1 MSMTISISSESIHTQ
16 DAAML
21 LSELSSA
28 LVCITGCSGN
38 ASFDLDD
45 MIDSRSCF
53 AVARDDNGIML
64 GCGAIRS
71 FDTITAEMK
80 RVYARDK
87 NSGVGKKVVQFLEQ
101 RAVELGYSRIIL
113 ETRIV
118 NEKAVSFYLRNGY
131 TIIRNYG
138 KYVGH
143 EEAVCFEKLFL
154 YSFN

>member
-1 MSMTISISSESIHTQ
+1 MSTNISISSESIHTP

-45 MIDSRSCF
+45 MTDSRSCF

-64 GCGAIRS
+64 GCGAIRP

-131 TIIRNYG
+131 TIIQNYG
-138 KYVGH
+138 KYADH
-143 EEAVCFEKLFL
+143 EEAVCFEKIL
-154 YSFN
+154 

>member
-1 MSMTISISSESIHTQ
+1 MSMNISISSESIHTP

-21 LSELSSA
+21 LSELASA
-28 LVCITGCSGN
+28 LVGITGCSGN

-53 AVARDDNGIML
+53 AVARDDNGIAL
-64 GCGAIRS
+64 GCGAIRPFNAS
-71 FDTITAEMK
+71 TAEMK
-80 RVYARDK
+80 RVYVRNK

-101 RAVELGYSRIIL
+101 CAVELGYSRIIL

-131 TIIRNYG
+131 TIIQNYG
-138 KYVGH
+138 KYAGH
-143 EEAVCFEKLFL
+143 EEDVCFEKILQ
-154 YSFN
+154 